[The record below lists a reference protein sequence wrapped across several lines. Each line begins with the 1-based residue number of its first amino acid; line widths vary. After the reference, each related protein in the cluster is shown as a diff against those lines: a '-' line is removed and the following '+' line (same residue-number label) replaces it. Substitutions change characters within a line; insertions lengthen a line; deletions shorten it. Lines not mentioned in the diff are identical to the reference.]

1 MQVYEESLRRLRH
14 SMLNPAHFVEV
25 FKRLEEVV
33 NKFGVPQAA
42 IDLVYVS
49 EADELGPD
57 DLVPVITIALRP
69 AVVGKE
75 KEP

>member
-1 MQVYEESLRRLRH
+1 MQVYEESLRRLRQ
-14 SMLNPAHFVEV
+14 STLNPEHFVEA

-49 EADELGPD
+49 EADQLGPD
-57 DLVPVITIALRP
+57 DLVPIITIALRP
-69 AVVGKE
+69 AAVQQE
-75 KEP
+75 KQA

>member
-1 MQVYEESLRRLRH
+1 MQVYEESLRRLRQ
-14 SMLNPAHFVEV
+14 STLNPEHFAEA
-25 FKRLEEVV
+25 FKQLEEVI

-49 EADELGPD
+49 EADQLGPA

-75 KEP
+75 KGP

>member
-1 MQVYEESLRRLRH
+1 MQVYEESLRRLRR
-14 SMLNPAHFVEV
+14 SMLNPEHFVET

-57 DLVPVITIALRP
+57 DLVPVITVALRR
-69 AVVGKE
+69 ACLRKE
-75 KEP
+75 EA